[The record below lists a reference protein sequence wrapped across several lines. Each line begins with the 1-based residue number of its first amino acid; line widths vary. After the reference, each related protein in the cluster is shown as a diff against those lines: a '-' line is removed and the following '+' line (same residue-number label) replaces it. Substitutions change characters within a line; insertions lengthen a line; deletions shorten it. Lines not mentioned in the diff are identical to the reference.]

1 MFYNMEAA
9 RCSTAAEATPMA
21 GSHPAPEARFG
32 LPDPDTPQDF
42 VEKILTSKSALEG
55 ERNRVP
61 GRFAVL
67 KGSTDRQAAS
77 PWLTSPRPSWT
88 CPGCAPECP

>member
-1 MFYNMEAA
+1 
-9 RCSTAAEATPMA
+9 MA

-61 GRFAVL
+61 VRFADL
-67 KGSTDRQAAS
+67 KGSTDRQAATL
-77 PWLTSPRPSWT
+77 WLTSPLPSWT
-88 CPGCAPECP
+88 CPGCAPGCP